1 MSTIKMKGTQKMSEE
16 NKIINIEEEI
26 DNSLIDE
33 EAKTDDELK
42 SAIETK
48 LKEIQTQ
55 NLLIGAQ
62 TACTVILQKI
72 AAWEAQPGKR
82 TLNDHRRIIKDIKEF
97 CLTGVSRKV
106 NPDGTTSPRD
116 GENDT
121 KLMEEIDD

>member
-1 MSTIKMKGTQKMSEE
+1 MSEE
-16 NKIINIEEEI
+16 NKTINIEEEI

-62 TACTVILQKI
+62 TACTVILKKI

-116 GENDT
+116 GDNA
-121 KLMEEIDD
+121 KLTEESDD

>member
-1 MSTIKMKGTQKMSEE
+1 MKGTQKMSEE
-16 NKIINIEEEI
+16 NKTINIEEEI
-26 DNSLIDE
+26 DNFLIDE
-33 EAKTDDELK
+33 EATTDDELK
-42 SAIETK
+42 SVIETK

-55 NLLIGAQ
+55 NVLIGAQ

-116 GENDT
+116 GENDI

>member
-1 MSTIKMKGTQKMSEE
+1 MKGTQEMSEE
-16 NKIINIEEEI
+16 NKTINIEEEI

-33 EAKTDDELK
+33 EATTDDELK
-42 SAIETK
+42 SVIETK

-106 NPDGTTSPRD
+106 NSDGTTSPRD
-116 GENDT
+116 KENDT
-121 KLMEEIDD
+121 KLMEEVNESSN

>member
-1 MSTIKMKGTQKMSEE
+1 MSEE

-48 LKEIQTQ
+48 LQEIQTQ

-97 CLTGVSRKV
+97 CQTGISRKV
-106 NPDGTTSPRD
+106 NPDGMTSPRNED
-116 GENDT
+116 NT
-121 KLMEEIDD
+121 KLTEESDD

>member
-1 MSTIKMKGTQKMSEE
+1 MSEE
-16 NKIINIEEEI
+16 NKTINIEEEI
-26 DNSLIDE
+26 NNSLIDE
-33 EAKTDDELK
+33 KATTDDELK

-97 CLTGVSRKV
+97 CLIGVSRKV

-116 GENDT
+116 EENDT

>member
-1 MSTIKMKGTQKMSEE
+1 MSEE
-16 NKIINIEEEI
+16 NKTINIEEEI

-106 NPDGTTSPRD
+106 KQDGTTSPRD
-116 GENDT
+116 EENDT

>member
-16 NKIINIEEEI
+16 NKTINIEEEI

-116 GENDT
+116 EENDT

>member
-16 NKIINIEEEI
+16 NKTINIEEEI
-26 DNSLIDE
+26 NNSLIDE
-33 EAKTDDELK
+33 EATTDDELK

-116 GENDT
+116 GKNDT